1 MKKELLLTIF
11 IVLFS
16 ISGMYGQNNPYYY
29 YKGEK
34 VYLTV
39 DKSTVNI
46 STEENVQKSSI
57 TALDVKDFDLA
68 TEKSSAKG
76 QKSARLEFKNVPT
89 DAEFQKKIKSLKEN
103 PSVKNVS
110 LYYKR
115 DNAKPIGTSA
125 YFYVKL
131 KKEKDLA
138 RLQKVASK
146 KEVEIVKQVPNM
158 PQWYI
163 LSAKKNKA
171 ESSLDLANYFFETGF
186 FEDVDPAFMFDF
198 KSSCTNDTDFG
209 SLWGLYNA
217 ANPNIDINACQ
228 AWNISQGSGVNI
240 AVVDQG
246 IDKTHSDLAGNI
258 SSLSFDTQ
266 SGTSPSVFTS
276 GYWHGT
282 HVAGTIGAIKDNN
295 FEVVGVA
302 PLSKIMVV
310 SHQLISTPNISAELA
325 SGISWAYQ
333 NGADVINNSWGDQ
346 GGAGYNQLHSTIL
359 ENAIINAMTLGRN
372 GKGSVVVFASG
383 NYGASGA
390 VMDYPAYFNDNI
402 LTVGSITS
410 VGDRSSFSGYGT
422 KLDVVAPGTGIL
434 STYPGNSTKN
444 DSGTSF
450 ASPHVAGIS
459 ALILSVNPSL
469 TGQQVRDIIEQTSQ
483 KVGTYSY
490 GAFTD
495 RSNGTWNSQTGY
507 GLVDAYA
514 AVLAAQC
521 TGTTSQISG
530 AASICSS
537 ASYSAPTGGTTY
549 NWSVSQSS
557 SLVTLSGNG
566 TSTATL
572 TKTSQTATGQITL
585 SLYYGSASCGYRTI
599 SKTITIGSNFVAT
612 LHDGVGPYGQ
622 VDVFVQG
629 GAPPYN
635 VYRGETTLI
644 YTSNSPGTFVV
655 PFGCGGG
662 ILKVEANTSCGL
674 VAYRKMYSGCNTKSS
689 VSTQATS
696 KVGDNSFYKIY
707 PNPASS
713 IINVS
718 LVNEDRVPDFGA
730 QINAILYDL
739 NGQEKSNVAVVNNT
753 ASINVSQLQ
762 KGVYVLIVN
771 INGVSESHQVLIE

>member
-68 TEKSSAKG
+68 TDKNAKG

-89 DAEFQKKIKSLKEN
+89 DEEFQKKIKSLKEN
-103 PSVKNVS
+103 PAVKNVS

-115 DNAKPIGTSA
+115 ENAKPIGTSA
-125 YFYVKL
+125 FFYVKL
-131 KKEKDLA
+131 KKENDLA

-163 LSAKKNKA
+163 LSAKKNNA
-171 ESSLDLANYFFETGF
+171 ESSVDLANYFFETGF

-198 KSSCTNDTDFG
+198 KSSCTNDTNFG

-217 ANPNIDINACQ
+217 ANTNIDINACQ
-228 AWNISQGSGVNI
+228 AWTISQGSGIKI

-246 IDKTHSDLAGNI
+246 IDMAHNDLAANF
-258 SSLSFDTQ
+258 SSLSYDAL
-266 SGTSPSVFTS
+266 SGTSPSVFTN
-276 GYWHGT
+276 GNWHGT

-295 FEVVGVA
+295 LQVVGVA
-302 PLSKIMVV
+302 PLSKIMAV
-310 SHQLISTPNISAELA
+310 SHPLLVTPTMSAEVA

-333 NGADVINNSWGDQ
+333 NNADVINNSWGDH
-346 GGAGYNQLHSTIL
+346 GGAYYSSIHTAIL
-359 ENAIINAMTLGRN
+359 EDAIIKAMTLGRG
-372 GKGSVVVFASG
+372 GKGCVVVFASG
-383 NYGASGA
+383 NYGDQGA

-402 LTVGSITS
+402 LTVGSIDSGGTRAF
-410 VGDRSSFSGYGT
+410 DSGYGI
-422 KLDVVAPGTGIL
+422 KLDVVAPGVGIK
-434 STYPGNSTKN
+434 STAPGNTLLDAN
-444 DSGTSF
+444 GTSM

-459 ALILSVNPSL
+459 ALILSANPSL

-483 KVGTYSY
+483 KVGSYSY
-490 GAFTD
+490 GLVTD
-495 RSNGTWNSQTGY
+495 KTNGTWNTQTGY

-549 NWSVSQSS
+549 NWSVTQSS

-566 TSTATL
+566 TSSVTL
-572 TKTSQTATGQITL
+572 TKTSQTGTGQITL

-599 SKTITIGSNFVAT
+599 NKTITIGSNFVAT

-689 VSTQATS
+689 VSTQASS
-696 KVGDNSFYKIY
+696 KVGDSSFYKIY

-713 IINVS
+713 IINIS
-718 LVNEDRVPDFGA
+718 LINEDRAPDFSA

-753 ASINVSQLQ
+753 ATINVSQLQ

-771 INGVSESHQVLIE
+771 INGVSESHQVLVE